1 MKKNA
6 QVTVR
11 DVLKDPLNMYDSM
24 QSLPRFHSAKLFVLL
39 DKLSNLATGL
49 ASGMVFTMDA
59 VFAYFPGAQ
68 LDLALKHS
76 KEYKNWHRSTEDL
89 IDDVTDKLK
98 DKLKELADCFEIS
111 GQKFGEGRPQEF
123 VANSIADMYTETAG
137 RDPKRTSESLMD
149 LSRIIENAGFLEGGD
164 LESSRHVTTKS
175 FRNTVI
181 GDDIKP
187 QKGGAG
193 YFQKSAFTESKLA
206 GGRRLLDNVFD
217 REEPVKQG
225 GREYEEEDGQL
236 IKNVR
241 ITKGV
246 IGSHSKKLS
255 DLDFLYHIV
264 LSNRK
269 DFVVVAGKDL
279 PLTKWSYDSYDKEA
293 ESSESSQV

>member
-1 MKKNA
+1 MNKKT

-39 DKLSNLATGL
+39 DKMSNLVTGL

-68 LDLALKHS
+68 LGIALKQS

-89 IDDVTDKLK
+89 IDEVTEKLK
-98 DKLKELADCFEIS
+98 DKLKELADCFEI
-111 GQKFGEGRPQEF
+111 GGHQFGEGRPQEF
-123 VANSIADMYTETAG
+123 VSNGIADMYTETAG
-137 RDPKRTSESLMD
+137 RDPKRTAESLMD
-149 LSRIIENAGFLEGGD
+149 LSRIIESAAYLDGID
-164 LESSRHVTTKS
+164 LESSRHVGTKS
-175 FRNTVI
+175 MRNTI
-181 GDDIKP
+181 LGEESRSN
-187 QKGGAG
+187 KGV
-193 YFQKSAFTESKLA
+193 YLQKSSFTESKLA

-217 REEPVKQG
+217 RDEPVKQG
-225 GREYEEEDGQL
+225 GKHFDDEDGQL

-246 IGSHSKKLS
+246 IGSHSKTCIT
-255 DLDFLYHIV
+255 LDFLYHIV

-293 ESSESSQV
+293 ESLESKYF